1 MAISAFRGLIKKF
14 PKRKTSKDGV
24 VKPAEATQM
33 EIPTIGTEA
42 TRKTPG
48 KLRNFF
54 FGGPI
59 RKTATLVGG
68 PLGVLPAIPLA
79 GAGAAAGVR
88 GYVDLLRNAYGIGE
102 EKEPGISD
110 LELQRNAYNP
120 LGTTQGMSAQDLLAT
135 INAFAQGMPAPAGAG
150 GGRRSV
156 YETGSTRARRA
167 LGFEPT
173 TTSSLTPM
181 AGGEALAGEALRN
194 QRGSLQDYLNL
205 VTSAANAAGVK
216 LDQASRQQLVNLGLA
231 AYIKDAQRQNELAQQ
246 FQFLP
251 PFIVTPQVRAAA
263 EQRVATTPG
272 LTLQDAVNELKQ
284 TYLYNLLSQQKR

>member
-1 MAISAFRGLIKKF
+1 MAIAAFKGLIGKL
-14 PKRKTSKDGV
+14 PKRKTKQEFNWMDPATGQPAP
-24 VKPAEATQM
+24 KPAPSQK
-33 EIPTIGTEA
+33 G
-42 TRKTPG
+42 R
-48 KLRNFF
+48 LQNFL

-59 RKTATLVGG
+59 RKTATV
-68 PLGVLPAIPLA
+68 LGTPLA
-79 GAGAAAGVR
+79 LPLIPAGLGAVGR
-88 GYVDLLRNAYGIGE
+88 GYIDLLRSAYGSGE
-102 EKEPGISD
+102 EQEPGISN
-110 LELQRNAYNP
+110 LELQRGAYSP
-120 LGTTQGMSAQDLLAT
+120 FGTTQGMSQQDLLAT

-231 AYIKDAQRQNELAQQ
+231 AYIKDAQKQNELAQQ
-246 FQFLP
+246 FQYLP
-251 PFIVTPQVRAAA
+251 PFIVTPEVRAAA